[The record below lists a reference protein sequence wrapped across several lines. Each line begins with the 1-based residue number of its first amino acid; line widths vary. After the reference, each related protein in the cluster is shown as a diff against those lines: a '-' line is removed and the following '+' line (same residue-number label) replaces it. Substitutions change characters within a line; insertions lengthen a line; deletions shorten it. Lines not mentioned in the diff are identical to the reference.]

1 MTAGTLKLPE
11 TTLRCSS
18 CTCLW
23 TRWEHVNWVFWKE
36 RQTPDQWCAF
46 KKCSY
51 FPSGSSTVLG
61 NSMRIARAQGAALGV
76 AARAAAFPVRAV
88 AQVPTQLERSDSISL
103 AALINR
109 VHFQKLFSLRRWNSL
124 GTGGIASVTH
134 HN

>member
-1 MTAGTLKLPE
+1 MSELQTGDSRNPQAPRNNLALFFMHLLVDKMGTCQLGVLEGE
-11 TTLRCSS
+11 TNSRSMV
-18 CTCLW
+18 
-23 TRWEHVNWVFWKE
+23 R
-36 RQTPDQWCAF
+36 
-46 KKCSY
+46 
-51 FPSGSSTVLG
+51 SSTVLW
-61 NSMRIARAQGAALGV
+61 NSMRTARAQGAALGV

-109 VHFQKLFSLRRWNSL
+109 VHFQKLFSLRRWNSW